1 MSLRPC
7 FLPSTSRSPF
17 RTLLQQGFSLVEL
30 IIATALISIL
40 LTVLGYSLSSST
52 DRYKADMILA
62 QMDMLK
68 TGLLRFQVDFPCGTN
83 YVSALTNPN
92 DAEIGACG
100 DTNPS
105 ERWAGP
111 YIDPSSHLGGV
122 GNAALD
128 IGNTYSGALL
138 YIGSVATA
146 TPSVRT
152 FGVVL
157 VDAPDIASAVLE
169 KCGPQCMTPPGFSG
183 SLGTATVM
191 LTVGSVPI
199 QDSTGYTDEAF
210 QIKPLADG
218 QFVRQAPALPSTP

>member
-40 LTVLGYSLSSST
+40 LTVLGLSLSSST

-83 YVSALTNPN
+83 YVSALTNPA
-92 DAEIGACG
+92 DAEVGACG
-100 DTNPS
+100 DVNPT

-111 YIDPSSHLGGV
+111 YIDPSSHLGGI

-128 IGNTYSGALL
+128 IGATYPGAML

-157 VDAPDIASAVLE
+157 VDAHDIASAVLE
-169 KCGPQCMTPPGFSG
+169 K
-183 SLGTATVM
+183 
-191 LTVGSVPI
+191 
-199 QDSTGYTDEAF
+199 
-210 QIKPLADG
+210 
-218 QFVRQAPALPSTP
+218 